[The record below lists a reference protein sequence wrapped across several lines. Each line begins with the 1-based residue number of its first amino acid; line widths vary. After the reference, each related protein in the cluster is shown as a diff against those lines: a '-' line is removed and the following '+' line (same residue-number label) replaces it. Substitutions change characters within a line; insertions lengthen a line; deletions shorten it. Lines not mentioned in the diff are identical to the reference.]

1 MADITLALVLKSE
14 TNWPWQFVLA
24 VKHNVSAQTINCL
37 CSGLHAKEMDSLIE
51 YLRACAS
58 LASNELLVPVSLLSL
73 TCQELSQAVDKMQ
86 EDLWHIQRDTGL
98 HGACINHDPR
108 DLSVLNLN
116 NIIRQLTAL
125 SDHCTRSISRT
136 ETLKRLLI
144 PLEAILQ
151 RQERRN
157 SDGCRIIRDHL
168 QLIEQTISGSQHYV
182 NWYLS
187 SANGQVQ
194 TVYKPL
200 TC

>member
-1 MADITLALVLKSE
+1 M
-14 TNWPWQFVLA
+14 
-24 VKHNVSAQTINCL
+24 HNVSAQTINCL
-37 CSGLHAKEMDSLIE
+37 CSGLHEKEMDRLIE
-51 YLRACAS
+51 YLRACPY

-86 EDLWHIQRDTGL
+86 EDLWHIQGETGL

-108 DLSVLNLN
+108 DLSALNLN

-136 ETLKRLLI
+136 ATLKRLLI

-151 RQERRN
+151 RQESIN

-168 QLIEQTISGSQHYV
+168 Q
-182 NWYLS
+182 
-187 SANGQVQ
+187 
-194 TVYKPL
+194 
-200 TC
+200 